1 MEEKITMT
9 APNGMVIT
17 TTAKDTERWSNH
29 FFKVGQSARE
39 KREANEAAR
48 NQRYYD
54 KFKGKPEKEE
64 PSET

>member
-9 APNGMVIT
+9 APNGMTIT
-17 TTAKDTERWSNH
+17 TTANDTERWKNH
-29 FFKVGQSARE
+29 FFKVGAIARE
-39 KREANEAAR
+39 KREANEATR

-54 KFKGKPEKEE
+54 KFKSKPEKEE